1 MELRN
6 RKILIVSPHP
16 DDEVIGCGGLI
27 AKALSNGAKV
37 FVLYMAVG
45 KCRQLVTGGT
55 DEDTRIKEI
64 KSVAAAGGFGY
75 KIQFVGDE
83 FMRLDSLPQ
92 KTLIDA
98 FEDIISEQKPDIV
111 CLPCHYSFDQDHRA
125 VFNAGMTAVRPIPQK
140 VRHLVP
146 VVLEYE
152 EPYSW
157 TVEAVFKPNFF
168 IPLSKD
174 ELDKKIKL
182 LKLHATQMREQPHS
196 RSVEN
201 IRRLAGIRGAD
212 IGVDAAEAY
221 SLHRIVA
228 K

>member
-1 MELRN
+1 MQLKDK
-6 RKILIVSPHP
+6 KILVIASHP

-27 AKALSNGAKV
+27 AKAIKANAKV
-37 FVLYMAVG
+37 FVLYMAIG

-64 KSVAAAGGFGY
+64 KAVADAGRFEY
-75 KIQFVGDE
+75 RIQFVGDE
-83 FMRLDSLPQ
+83 FMRLDKLPQ
-92 KTLIDA
+92 KELIDI
-98 FEDIISEQKPDIV
+98 FEDVISEQKPDIV

-125 VFNAGMTAVRPIPQK
+125 VFNAGMTAVRPIPQNL
-140 VRHLVP
+140 RHLAP

-168 IPLSKD
+168 IPLTQK
-174 ELDKKIKL
+174 ELDKKIEL
-182 LKLHATQMREQPHS
+182 LRLHATQLRDAPHS
-196 RSVEN
+196 RSTDN
-201 IRRLAGIRGAD
+201 IKRLAGIRGAD

-221 SLHRIVA
+221 SLHRLVTE
-228 K
+228 

>member
-1 MELRN
+1 MELKN
-6 RKILIVSPHP
+6 KKILIIAPHP

-27 AKALSNGAKV
+27 VKAIEKKAKV
-37 FVLYMAVG
+37 FVLYMAIG

-55 DEDTRIKEI
+55 DEDTRIKEL
-64 KSVAAAGGFGY
+64 KKVAAVGNFQY
-75 KIQFVGDE
+75 RIQFIGDE
-83 FMRLDSLPQ
+83 FMRLDTLPQ
-92 KTLIDA
+92 KTLIDL

-146 VVLEYE
+146 IVLEYE

-168 IPLSKD
+168 IPLNQK
-174 ELDKKIKL
+174 ELDKKIEL
-182 LKLHATQMREQPHS
+182 LKLHATQLRDSPHS
-196 RSVEN
+196 RSVDN
-201 IRRLAGIRGAD
+201 IKRLAGIRGAD
-212 IGVDAAEAY
+212 IGVEAAEAY
-221 SLHRIVA
+221 SVHRLVTE
-228 K
+228 